1 MTKYVYL
8 GGFIEGLTWKE
19 AFEWR
24 EKAEIFLKDIDIPCY
39 NPGINVPESFKTS
52 NKIITFDSIVEDI
65 GPNGEVYPGS
75 IKDQIFNQ
83 TLFHL
88 KQSNICLFNLKHFK
102 TTPCHS
108 NSIGTFWELG
118 VGFILSKFI
127 IAFDIYPQLES
138 DPFIKNS
145 IDLSFSS
152 LDESLDY
159 IARL

>member
-1 MTKYVYL
+1 VKKYVYL

-24 EKAEIFLKDIDIPCY
+24 EKAEIFLKDVDIFCY
-39 NPGINVPESFKTS
+39 NPAVNIPKSFAT
-52 NKIITFDSIVEDI
+52 NNEIITFDSILEHI

-75 IKDQIFNQ
+75 VKDQIFNQ

-88 KQSNICLFNLKHFK
+88 KQSNICLFNLKYFK
-102 TTPCHS
+102 NTLCYS
-108 NSIGTFWELG
+108 NSIGTIWELG
-118 VGFILSKFI
+118 VGFVLSKFI
-127 IAFDIYPQLES
+127 IAFDVYPQFVS

-145 IDLSFSS
+145 IDLNFGS

>member
-1 MTKYVYL
+1 MKKYVYL
-8 GGFIEGLTWKE
+8 GGFIEGLRWSE

-24 EKAEIFLKDIDIPCY
+24 EKAEIFLKDIDILCY
-39 NPGINVPESFKTS
+39 NPVVNIAKSFRT
-52 NKIITFDSIVEDI
+52 NNEIITFDSIVEQI

-108 NSIGTFWELG
+108 NSLGTLWELG
-118 VGFILSKFI
+118 VGFVLSKFI
-127 IAFDIYPQLES
+127 IAFDIYPQLGS
-138 DPFIKNS
+138 NPFIKNS
-145 IDLSFSS
+145 IDLNFGS